1 VGDTVVVN
9 GLQRVRP
16 GVQVAPEQVAMGEK
30 KGASALLAANS
41 ESLR

>member
-1 VGDTVVVN
+1 VVVN

-16 GVQVAPEQVAMGEK
+16 GVQVAPERVAMGQK
-30 KGASALLAANS
+30 NGISSMLAANS